1 MKKFKLD
8 TPCLLDSFKDHKK
21 LKDTLVS
28 LIKETKADYL
38 NEQQDYYSD
47 LIHRLDWSQSK
58 DKNREWVKHILPS
71 LQNHF
76 ENCAKKLGYEKVDVT
91 NIWFQQ
97 YNKNGKHG
105 WHTHAENYTGVYYVQ
120 FSNKCA
126 KTQLIDPFSQN
137 KKIEIEAKEGDIVIF
152 PSYVI
157 HRATEQKENLEKIII
172 SFNINFTKIL
182 PNLFKKINL
191 MKSKKL

>member
-1 MKKFKLD
+1 MKKFKLN

-76 ENCAKKLGYEKVDVT
+76 VKLMLND
-91 NIWFQQ
+91 
-97 YNKNGKHG
+97 
-105 WHTHAENYTGVYYVQ
+105 
-120 FSNKCA
+120 
-126 KTQLIDPFSQN
+126 
-137 KKIEIEAKEGDIVIF
+137 
-152 PSYVI
+152 
-157 HRATEQKENLEKIII
+157 III
-172 SFNINFTKIL
+172 FSRFSFCSVALCIT
-182 PNLFKKINL
+182 
-191 MKSKKL
+191 